1 MTIRTLALGLS
12 LLAVTACATV
22 SKLTIADRLENLGLS
37 RDRSVCM
44 ADELDDRLND
54 DQLNKF
60 ARFTVELDRADTA
73 LEAISSLRQIEDP
86 RIARAVTASAFSCAL
101 N

>member
-1 MTIRTLALGLS
+1 MRQPVLFILGAAAVLAG
-12 LLAVTACATV
+12 CATY

-54 DQLNKF
+54 DQLARF
-60 ARFTVELDRADTA
+60 ARFTVDLDRADSP
-73 LEAISSLRQIEDP
+73 LEIVGSLRSIEDN
-86 RIARAVTASAFSCAL
+86 RIAGAVAASAFSCAI
-101 N
+101 